1 MTASRPGTAAVAIL
15 AVAAMLLGGCQ
26 GTIDADA
33 PASAADNRATD
44 NAAAGNEATDNA
56 ADDNEA
62 IDNAADDNEGGD
74 AWETKQPVVDNGVS
88 ALPAD
93 EIVRRAR
100 TALRQAKSFRATGTL
115 YGKHATVNNGQPN
128 GVYLEVV
135 GKNFYEQVEFD
146 NKTKVELLSVGGV
159 LYVRSSKKFFQSIG
173 YEMPAHKWISMDSPA
188 DCFGGVF
195 RNLDIDGM
203 FKFSGKL
210 SKEDTAI
217 GEEEAL
223 LVSDASGAELYMP
236 MSGDLLPI
244 TARAADESGLDFR
257 GFGEAYP
264 DVKKPPAAQ
273 IVDYNFLVGE

>member
-1 MTASRPGTAAVAIL
+1 MTASRPGTAAVAVL
-15 AVAAMLLGGCQ
+15 AVTAMLLGGCQ
-26 GTIDADA
+26 GMTETDA
-33 PASAADNRATD
+33 PAAAADNAATD
-44 NAAAGNEATDNA
+44 TA
-56 ADDNEA
+56 ADDT
-62 IDNAADDNEGGD
+62 AADDTGADSNDGGD
-74 AWETKQPVVDNGVS
+74 AWATKQPVVDNGVS
-88 ALPAD
+88 ALPPD

-100 TALRQAKSFRATGTL
+100 TALRQAKSFRATGTV

-146 NKTKVELLSVGGV
+146 NKEKVELLSAGGV
-159 LYVRSSKKFFQSIG
+159 LHVRSSKKFFQSIG

-210 SKEDTAI
+210 SKEETAI

-223 LVSDASGAELYMP
+223 VVSDASGAELYVP

-244 TARAADESGLDFR
+244 QARAADESGLDFR

-273 IVDYNFLVGE
+273 VVDYNYLVGE

>member
-1 MTASRPGTAAVAIL
+1 MTASRPDTTAVAIL
-15 AVAAMLLGGCQ
+15 AVAALLLGGCQ
-26 GTIDADA
+26 GTTDADPPA
-33 PASAADNRATD
+33 PAADIAADV
-44 NAAAGNEATDNA
+44 
-56 ADDNEA
+56 
-62 IDNAADDNEGGD
+62 NEGGD
-74 AWETKQPVVDNGVS
+74 AWATEQPVVGNGVS

-100 TALRQAKSFRATGTL
+100 TALHQAKSFHATGTL

-128 GVYLEVV
+128 GVSLDVV
-135 GKNFYEQVEFD
+135 GKNFYELVEFD
-146 NKTKVELLSVGGV
+146 NKAKVELLSVGGV
-159 LYVRSSKKFFQSIG
+159 LYVRSSKKFFRSIG

-195 RNLDIDGM
+195 RNLDIDGI

-223 LVSDASGAELYMP
+223 LVADASGAELYVP

-244 TARAADESGLDFR
+244 QAAAADESRWDFG

-273 IVDYNFLVGE
+273 VVDYNFLVGE